1 MSIPVIDFHTAF
13 GMTALSGWSLVGVLW
28 LVGRQFPRQGVG
40 LAMVSVLLFGTSYLF
55 IALSTSLPFKL
66 AMSVGYAC
74 IHVGIAA
81 ITLSV
86 RRFQPLPWGRVDAC
100 VIVLPVVLLLATVAI
115 AGGDFRSYAQLSN
128 IGFLVQ
134 MACFAAILW
143 RMRKDITG
151 HGWRVML
158 LGVALQALT
167 LAPVALFGRPP
178 TPPVSDVVSLTA
190 RLVLWAICLVMFLN
204 LQVSVLA
211 FLMMLLDRRAETERQ
226 SAELDALTQLP
237 NRRSL
242 ERQLRRWSPMLAQEK
257 AELAVLLLDIDHF
270 KQINDRYGHAAG
282 DQVLRQIAQLLR
294 GELREGQLLA
304 RYGGEEFVVVLLRA
318 NQAAAT
324 RVAQQ
329 LVSAVRAQ
337 PMAVGSQALPITVS
351 AGIHVQRLDAE
362 PDWAKI
368 VQHADAAMY
377 AAKRGGR
384 NRFALSGDW
393 VPSFPD

>member
-40 LAMVSVLLFGTSYLF
+40 LAMVSVFMFGTSYLF

-100 VIVLPVVLLLATVAI
+100 VIALPVVLLATVAI
-115 AGGDFRSYAQLSN
+115 AGGDFRSYARLSN

-158 LGVALQALT
+158 LGVALDERCELVDECRDEACPDPA
-167 LAPVALFGRPP
+167 AP
-178 TPPVSDVVSLTA
+178 
-190 RLVLWAICLVMFLN
+190 MFR
-204 LQVSVLA
+204 SPA
-211 FLMMLLDRRAETERQ
+211 D
-226 SAELDALTQLP
+226 SA
-237 NRRSL
+237 
-242 ERQLRRWSPMLAQEK
+242 SPS
-257 AELAVLLLDIDHF
+257 
-270 KQINDRYGHAAG
+270 R
-282 DQVLRQIAQLLR
+282 
-294 GELREGQLLA
+294 
-304 RYGGEEFVVVLLRA
+304 
-318 NQAAAT
+318 
-324 RVAQQ
+324 
-329 LVSAVRAQ
+329 
-337 PMAVGSQALPITVS
+337 
-351 AGIHVQRLDAE
+351 
-362 PDWAKI
+362 
-368 VQHADAAMY
+368 
-377 AAKRGGR
+377 
-384 NRFALSGDW
+384 
-393 VPSFPD
+393 

>member
-28 LVGRQFPRQGVG
+28 LVGRQLPRQGVG
-40 LAMVSVLLFGTSYLF
+40 LAMVSVFLFGTSYLF

-100 VIVLPVVLLLATVAI
+100 VIVLPVVLLLATVVI

-211 FLMMLLDRRAETERQ
+211 FLMMLLDRRTETERQ

-294 GELREGQLLA
+294 SELREGQLLA

-337 PMAVGSQALPITVS
+337 PMAVGRHALPITVS
-351 AGIHVQRLDAE
+351 AGIHVQRLVAE
-362 PDWAKI
+362 PDWAQI

-377 AAKRGGR
+377 AAKRSGR
-384 NRFALSGDW
+384 NRFALSGGW
-393 VPSFPD
+393 VPSFPG